1 MMMKFIKM
9 NMTKYYPFRI
19 QVNAVVFLLMLLLF
33 HIPLWSQDYDYRYR
47 NLDVKRFDANSI
59 RAKVTNY
66 GSLFNLSWG
75 SEEDLGIEWP
85 RGSGINA
92 IYYTGICFAAKVDG
106 EIRATIAEGYDVN
119 YLPGAILSDIYPE
132 DPSYPSFRIHKIEQG
147 IIDSWDYRNWPYK
160 YGAPLD
166 SEGNPLLIGDQ
177 TLWCVLSDN
186 NDLYEKYWKSKPLHL
201 EIQQTVFGWTRY
213 SLSEE
218 MLFLRWLIINKGVN
232 QLDSVYFCLW
242 NEPCIGTY
250 GDDKIGCDS
259 TLSLGY
265 FYNETNYDEAYG
277 EAPPSLGFQILQG
290 PLVYSEGDTGI
301 FSGRKIANHRNLMM
315 TSLSVSYGGISGE
328 WTSPRNPL
336 QAWYRMQAKWWNG
349 RQMTYGGYGD
359 NPNNPPTNYLFS
371 GDPESGAGWLEV
383 GACVKCSM
391 LINSGPFQMAPGDSQ
406 EVVVAV
412 IIARHGSNLQSVTYL
427 KSIARVLKP
436 YYDNYLYKLLRSY
449 PKNPPWINK
458 FRLFQN
464 YPNPFNHQTT
474 IQYNLP
480 VSGHV
485 KVEIYT
491 VLGQK
496 VAILVDGF
504 QEEADTYELIY
515 DASQLASGVYLYRL
529 QAGKYVETRKMVLMR

>member
-1 MMMKFIKM
+1 
-9 NMTKYYPFRI
+9 
-19 QVNAVVFLLMLLLF
+19 
-33 HIPLWSQDYDYRYR
+33 
-47 NLDVKRFDANSI
+47 
-59 RAKVTNY
+59 VTNY

-75 SEEDLGIEWP
+75 SKEDLGFEWP

-92 IYYTGICFAAKVDG
+92 IYYTGICFAAKVEG
-106 EIRATIAEGYDVN
+106 EIRVPYAGPWDTD

-132 DPSYPSFRIHKIEQG
+132 DPAYPSFRIHKIERG
-147 IIDSWDYRNWPYK
+147 ITNSWDYRNWPYK

-166 SEGNPLLIGDQ
+166 SEGNPMLIGDQ
-177 TLWCVLSDN
+177 TLWCVFSDN
-186 NDLYEKYWKSKPLHL
+186 DELYDYHWESKPLYL

-213 SLSEE
+213 SLREE
-218 MLFLRWLIINKGVN
+218 MLFLRWLIINKGIN
-232 QLDSVYFCLW
+232 QLDTVYFCLW
-242 NEPCIGTY
+242 TFSHLGAY
-250 GDDKIGCDS
+250 DDDKLGCDS

-290 PLVYSEGDTGI
+290 PLVYSRGDTGI
-301 FSGRKIANHRNLMM
+301 FSGRKVPNHRNLIM
-315 TSLSVSYGGISGE
+315 TSFSRSGGSSIYPTGE
-328 WTSPRNPL
+328 INSPSD
-336 QAWYRMQAKWWNG
+336 AWYRMQGKWDNG
-349 RQMTYGGYGD
+349 RQMTYGGWGD

-371 GDPESGAGWLEV
+371 GDPESGTGWLDIYSSYD
-383 GACVKCSM
+383 KQM
-391 LINSGPFQMAPGDSQ
+391 LVSSGPFHMAPGDSQ

-412 IIARHGSNLQSVTYL
+412 IIARDGSNLQSVTYL

-436 YYDNYLYKLLRSY
+436 YYDNYMYKLLRSY
-449 PKNPPWINK
+449 PKNPPWIHK

-496 VAILVDGF
+496 VTTLVDDF
-504 QEEADTYELIY
+504 QEADTYELIY
-515 DASQLASGVYLYRL
+515 DASKLASGIYLYRF
-529 QAGKYVETRKMVLMR
+529 QAGDYVETRKMVLMK